1 MAQYIVMIKLLFSLY
16 FLCLR
21 VLSFFLSFH
30 PSKKRFGKA
39 KEVIAKREFES
50 EGFIEPEEEVQKLK
64 EEIKEE
70 VSGGQL
76 EKAEDKEKEAE
87 QELETSPESDERE
100 RVEGELVEI
109 KLEESEIKKESKK
122 REISPEDSGGG
133 RWKTDTHPVKKGAKR
148 LKSLLPK
155 IDIVC
160 WKEGFTWLIGAEVED
175 SLEDLH
181 LYQNDE
187 PLEPE
192 SSHGNRHRLKDIK
205 GQLKAEWNERE
216 IVIPLLSQEKQHLV
230 FKTRKNWNELGR
242 LVRFPTIGYYIVIV
256 PSDWKRDSNLAGL
269 APVKPENIHIT
280 NYKAHFFHLDDSDT
294 ANIGFFTEKDELK
307 QVKSGSQRFRL
318 KGKVIE
324 DASDNMGPIF
334 AEKPPFLCAAK
345 SDWTDVGLIV
355 VGKEGRGRRKWR
367 THFAPKKNDT
377 EQSFP
382 GDLEKRKGGWFF
394 VRIYDND
401 ENLLESLDFR
411 FMKALHSIEVSSYK
425 NFPGDGGHK
434 PVELT
439 FYHEQDC
446 IVELAKGS
454 ESEVKISRESQ
465 KTEIIIPNHPSWDVS
480 DWKIKYGKA
489 KIDIEIMIERIWWSL
504 VDDITKKES
513 IIKAPFFDQPLIV
526 SNKLFLPTS
535 KKAFCIWLPK
545 ARWANEV
552 FVSLDESSKR
562 KYPIRM
568 MDRNVNM
575 PIPDFYD
582 EVKDNEHEIEIKASI
597 QRYDGFQDSATICRI
612 EPEISVEEEPVEEE
626 ETEEEEEREPI
637 PISPRHKA
645 CCETCDHARKKY
657 NPKEKTNNYW
667 CRRIHWRRIHWYEYQ
682 TRYSHYRC
690 DEWRGEYF
698 DPDKECWTS

>member
-1 MAQYIVMIKLLFSLY
+1 MIKLLFLFFFS
-16 FLCLR
+16 CLAIL
-21 VLSFFLSFH
+21 VFFLSFH
-30 PSKKRFGKA
+30 PLKKRFGKA
-39 KEVIAKREFES
+39 KEAITKKEFEG
-50 EGFIEPEEEVQKLK
+50 EEFIEPEEEVKK
-64 EEIKEE
+64 DEEEIEE
-70 VSGGQL
+70 EDSVGQL

-87 QELETSPESDERE
+87 QELKTSIDRRELDGVRDE
-100 RVEGELVEI
+100 
-109 KLEESEIKKESKK
+109 LEETKVEEPEIKKESKK

-148 LKSLLPK
+148 PKSLLPK

-160 WKEGFTWLIGAEVED
+160 WKEEFTWVIGAEVED
-175 SLEDLH
+175 TPEDLH

-187 PLEPE
+187 PLEAE

-205 GQLKAEWNERE
+205 GQLKAEWNEGE
-216 IVIPLLSQEKQHLV
+216 IVIPFLSQEKQHLV

-242 LVRFPTIGYYIVIV
+242 LVRCPTIGFYIVIV
-256 PSDWKRDSNLAGL
+256 PSDWKRDSNLAGP
-269 APVKPENIHIT
+269 APVKPENIHIN
-280 NYKAHFFHLDDSDT
+280 NYKAHFFHLDDRNT
-294 ANIGFFTEKDELK
+294 ANIGFITEKDELIP
-307 QVKSGSQRFRL
+307 VKSGSQRFQL

-334 AEKPPFLCAAK
+334 AEKPPVLCAAK

-355 VGKEGRGRRKWR
+355 VGREGRGRKKWR
-367 THFAPKKNDT
+367 THFAPKKNEA

-394 VRIYDND
+394 VRLYDND

-465 KTEIIIPNHPSWDVS
+465 KTEIEIPKHASWDVS
-480 DWKIKYGKA
+480 DWKVKYDKA

-504 VDDITKKES
+504 VDDMTKKES
-513 IIKAPFFDQPLIV
+513 IMKAPFADKPINV
-526 SNKLFLPTS
+526 GNELFLPTS
-535 KKAFCIWLPK
+535 KKAFCIWFPK
-545 ARWANEV
+545 PRWINEV
-552 FVSLDESSKR
+552 FVSLNESSKR
-562 KYPIRM
+562 KYPIRVT
-568 MDRNVNM
+568 DRNVN
-575 PIPDFYD
+575 IPFPDLYD
-582 EVKDNEHEIEIKASI
+582 EVKDNEHEIEIKACI
-597 QRYDGFQDSATICRI
+597 IRYDGFQDSATICRI
-612 EPEISVEEEPVEEE
+612 EPEISVEEEPVEKE
-626 ETEEEEEREPI
+626 ETKEEVESI
-637 PISPRHKA
+637 PILISSKHKA
-645 CCETCDHARKKY
+645 CCETCDHARMQY
-657 NPKEKTNNYW
+657 NPTKESNNYW
-667 CRRIHWRRIHWYEYQ
+667 CRRHRWERILLYEYEKN
-682 TRYSHYRC
+682 YAHYHC

-698 DPDKECWTS
+698 DLDGKYKTS